1 MNKALLQVEHLHKR
15 FDASQSW
22 FGASQGV
29 LALRDISFTVA
40 RGETLAIV
48 GESGSGKSTLARI
61 LVGLEKPTSGKVSV
75 NGVSLLDDNKAAQL
89 ALRKSVR
96 MIFQDPSA
104 SLNPR
109 VRVGEQLEH
118 ALQCLTKM
126 GSRQR
131 QEAINEA
138 LLKVGLQPDL
148 KTHFPHQFSGGQRQ
162 RIAIA
167 RAILPQPQL
176 VIADEPVSTLDA
188 SVQAQIIN
196 LLLQLQA
203 DLGLS
208 FVYIS
213 HDLGVVKHVSDQ
225 VLVLYGGVVME
236 YGKRADIFAAP
247 MHPYTKILINSSPS
261 LQHRVHT
268 APLPVRGEQG
278 SPAKNGCPFY
288 KRCPQADI
296 HCANVEPEHRWLNDR
311 LILCHK
317 V

>member
-1 MNKALLQVEHLHKR
+1 MTTLLRVENLVKR

-22 FGASQGV
+22 FGGTGAV
-29 LALRDISFTVA
+29 TALHDVSFNVA
-40 RGETLAIV
+40 RGETLAVV

-61 LVGLEKPTSGKVSV
+61 LVGLEKPSSGTVLM
-75 NGVSLLDDNKAAQL
+75 NGCSLLSSDQRTQL
-89 ALRKSVR
+89 ALRKNVR
-96 MIFQDPSA
+96 MIFQDPNT

-109 VRVGEQLEH
+109 VRIGDQLDH
-118 ALQCLTKM
+118 ALMCLTRM
-126 GSRQR
+126 GPRQR
-131 QEAINEA
+131 SEAINEA

-196 LLLQLQA
+196 LLVNLQNELA
-203 DLGLS
+203 LS
-208 FVYIS
+208 YVYIS
-213 HDLGVVKHVSDQ
+213 HDLGVVKHVSDY
-225 VLVLYGGVVME
+225 VLVLYGGVIME
-236 YGKRADIFAAP
+236 YGKRSDLFANP
-247 MHPYTKILINSSPS
+247 QHPYTQILINSSPS
-261 LQHRVHT
+261 LQHRVQA

-278 SPAKNGCPFY
+278 SPTKNGCPFY

-296 HCANVEPEHRWLNDR
+296 HCANVRPQHRWINER

>member
-1 MNKALLQVEHLHKR
+1 MISLLHVEKLTKR
-15 FDASQSW
+15 FDVTAQRS
-22 FGASQGV
+22 GGNAV
-29 LALRDISFTVA
+29 TALRDISFVLDK
-40 RGETLAIV
+40 GKTLAVV
-48 GESGSGKSTLARI
+48 GESGSGKSTLARL
-61 LVGLEKPTSGKVSV
+61 LVGLETPNEGTIRV
-75 NGVSLLDDNKAAQL
+75 NGVITHDKEKTNQLL
-89 ALRKSVR
+89 LRKNVR

-109 VRVGEQLEH
+109 VRVGEQLDH
-118 ALQCLTKM
+118 ALQHLTKM
-126 GSRQR
+126 GLRQR
-131 QEAINEA
+131 QEAINET
-138 LLKVGLQPDL
+138 LLMVGLQPDL
-148 KTHFPHQFSGGQRQ
+148 KTHFAHQFSGGQRQ

-176 VIADEPVSTLDA
+176 IIADEPVSTLDA

-196 LLLQLQA
+196 LLLQLQN

-208 FVYIS
+208 YVYIS
-213 HDLGVVKHVSDQ
+213 HDLGIVKHVSDD

-236 YGKRADIFAAP
+236 YGKRDAIFSAP
-247 MHPYTKILINSSPS
+247 LHPYTKILISSSPS

-296 HCANVEPEHRWLNDR
+296 HCANVEPQHRWIDER

>member
-1 MNKALLQVEHLHKR
+1 VSTLLQVERLSKR
-15 FDASQSW
+15 FEGQQQW
-22 FGASQGV
+22 FATAGNV
-29 LALRDISFTVA
+29 TALRDISFTLD
-40 RGETLAIV
+40 RGKTLAVV

-61 LVGLEKPTSGKVSV
+61 LVGLETPSDGAIKI
-75 NGVSLLDDNKAAQL
+75 DNLSIADNDKAAKL
-89 ALRKSVR
+89 SLRKNVR

-109 VRVGEQLEH
+109 VRVGEQLDQ
-118 ALQCLTKM
+118 ALQYLTRM
-126 GSRQR
+126 GPRQR
-131 QEAINEA
+131 QEAVNDA

-148 KTHFPHQFSGGQRQ
+148 KSHFPHQFSGGQRQ

-208 FVYIS
+208 YVYIS
-213 HDLGVVKHVSDQ
+213 HDLGVVKHVSDE

-236 YGKRADIFAAP
+236 YGKRSDLFANP
-247 MHPYTKILINSSPS
+247 LHPYTQILINSSPS
-261 LQHRVHT
+261 LQHHIQT

-288 KRCPQADI
+288 KRCPKADI
-296 HCANVEPEHRWLNDR
+296 HCANVQPQHRWIAER